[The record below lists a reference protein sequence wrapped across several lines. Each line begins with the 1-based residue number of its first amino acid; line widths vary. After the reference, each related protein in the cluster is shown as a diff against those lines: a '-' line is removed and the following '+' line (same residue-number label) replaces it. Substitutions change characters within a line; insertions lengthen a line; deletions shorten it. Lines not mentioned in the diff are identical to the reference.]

1 MERHIKKRPVSLG
14 VSSSET
20 FLKGFCLN
28 QNSEPPRHKAPPS
41 ASSIILLLPS
51 PLRVNAVAR
60 GVIQTTTD
68 AFRSRRPQPPP
79 VAPADSPTPPS
90 VGNRFSPSA
99 VTLALFS
106 IAPKAQRWHCAMSS
120 PSYIQ
125 PKAVHASD
133 HFKGNLQSLLHGG
146 GKSPAPFIMP
156 EFRPQSSSAQPA
168 PYNAFQNMVSQS
180 PMPRVSLRRQLS

>member
-1 MERHIKKRPVSLG
+1 ML
-14 VSSSET
+14 
-20 FLKGFCLN
+20 
-28 QNSEPPRHKAPPS
+28 
-41 ASSIILLLPS
+41 

-60 GVIQTTTD
+60 AVIQTTTH
-68 AFRSRRPQPPP
+68 AARRRRRRRRRPQDTLPP
-79 VAPADSPTPPS
+79 VGYRS
-90 VGNRFSPSA
+90 SPSA
-99 VTLALFS
+99 DTLALFS
-106 IAPKAQRWHCAMSS
+106 IAPTAQRWHCAMSS

-133 HFKGNLQSLLHGG
+133 HFKSNLQSLLHGG

-180 PMPRVSLRRQLS
+180 PMPRVSVPRQLSQLKPKQPFAVVCAASDAALQMNDEMAAVRLPLHAVI

>member
-1 MERHIKKRPVSLG
+1 
-14 VSSSET
+14 
-20 FLKGFCLN
+20 
-28 QNSEPPRHKAPPS
+28 
-41 ASSIILLLPS
+41 
-51 PLRVNAVAR
+51 
-60 GVIQTTTD
+60 
-68 AFRSRRPQPPP
+68 
-79 VAPADSPTPPS
+79 
-90 VGNRFSPSA
+90 
-99 VTLALFS
+99 
-106 IAPKAQRWHCAMSS
+106 MSS

-180 PMPRVSLRRQLS
+180 PMPRVSLPRQLSQLKPKHPLAVVSAVSNAALQMNDEMAAVRLPLHAVI